1 MTKERVSDYS
11 ITHDVPLT
19 FYENSPELSD
29 LNPKH
34 VRVINGNIVSSQY
47 FASNDLSADEIAS
60 SDNLEASI
68 DDAEGDPSYLDPG
81 SASAPSLGDISVI
94 QNSVIYDADG
104 TPSVTVIFKIKN
116 SSNVNLKG
124 MNARVSSLW

>member
-19 FYENSPELSD
+19 FYENSPELTD

-34 VRVINGNIVSSQY
+34 VRVIQENVVSSQY
-47 FASNDLSADEIAS
+47 FASTDLSADQNLT
-60 SDNLEASI
+60 SDILEAVI
-68 DDAEGDPSYLDPG
+68 DGAEYDPANDPSP
-81 SASAPSLGDISVI
+81 ATAPSLGDISVI
-94 QNSVIYDADG
+94 QNKVVYDADG

-116 SSNVNLKG
+116 SSNGNLKG
-124 MNARVSSLW
+124 MNARVSILW